1 MPDFIPDEFIPDFSP
16 NLLLDGLANYRG
28 TIHDITLDLV
38 VSADDLRSGQEALRR
53 GMAERGMKPGDRV
66 VVAVSNG
73 PLFIAI
79 WTAILACGGSPI
91 PVHFETPIKELR
103 RTAARFNA
111 GWVISDLWNE
121 TQMENEEVKPFVL
134 SCGWQQTVLGL
145 WEGCKPEKF
154 SDKMSCSL
162 PGIPL
167 HPTSGTTGSP
177 KLAIRPIATAVAEIV
192 NYVDTF
198 GISSSDTL
206 LNVTPMCHAFGHGF
220 CAVGPLVT
228 GASLVTMR
236 KFQPRLVVE
245 ACQKFDITILP
256 AAAAVLDTLIFTAGK
271 RLYSDSRKVFT
282 GGGPVNSRT
291 VKRYMESAGCSPRP
305 LYGSTEA
312 GGIAVVRAGGY
323 ALDGCVGQ
331 PFENVEVEVRPA
343 PEQDIPEGLGL
354 IHVRSKSLMMGYLV
368 HEQIDTGALVDHWF
382 NTGDI
387 GHFAEEGRLVLG
399 GRVAEVI
406 NVSGMKVLPREVEE
420 VIKSVPGVVEVKV
433 YPKKTRLGTNTVAA
447 AVVAESN
454 VTVEMIREY
463 CERGLVYY
471 KRPSRITLLE
481 KLPKNTS
488 GKVVKELLP

>member
-1 MPDFIPDEFIPDFSP
+1 MTDFIPDEYIPDYSP
-16 NLLLDGLANYRG
+16 KLLLDGLADYHG
-28 TIHDITLDLV
+28 TVHDITLDLV
-38 VSADDLRSGQEALRR
+38 VSADDLRAGHEALTR
-53 GMAERGMKPGDRV
+53 GMSGHGLSEGDRV
-66 VVAVSNG
+66 LVAVSNG

-91 PVHFETPIKELR
+91 PVHFETPIKELK
-103 RTAARFNA
+103 RTAERFHA
-111 GWVISDLWNE
+111 AWVVSDLWNE
-121 TQMENEEVKPFVL
+121 TQMENEGVKPFVL
-134 SCGWQQTVLGL
+134 SCGWQQAVFGL
-145 WEGCKPEKF
+145 WEGEKTERF
-154 SDKMSCSL
+154 ADKMSCSL

-167 HPTSGTTGSP
+167 HPTSGTTGNP
-177 KLAIRPIATAVAEIV
+177 KLAIRPIATAVAEVV
-192 NYVDTF
+192 NYVETF
-198 GISSSDTL
+198 GIRSSDTL

-220 CAVGPLVT
+220 CAVAPLVT

-256 AAAAVLDTLIFTAGK
+256 AAAAVLDVLIFTAGK
-271 RLYSDSRKVFT
+271 RLYSKTRKVFT

-291 VKRYMESAGCSPRP
+291 VNKYLEAAGSSPCP

-312 GGIAVVRAGGY
+312 GGIAVVRQGGY
-323 ALDGCVGQ
+323 ALDGCVGF
-331 PFENVEVEVRPA
+331 PFKNVEVEVRRADDP
-343 PEQDIPEGLGL
+343 DVPEGLGL

-368 HEQIDTGALVDHWF
+368 QEQVNKDALLDHWF

-387 GHFAEEGRLVLG
+387 GNFDAEGRLVLG

-433 YPKKTRLGTNTVAA
+433 YPKLTRLGTNTISA
-447 AVVAESN
+447 AVVADST

-471 KRPSRITLLE
+471 KRPSRVTLLDQ
-481 KLPKNTS
+481 LPKNTS